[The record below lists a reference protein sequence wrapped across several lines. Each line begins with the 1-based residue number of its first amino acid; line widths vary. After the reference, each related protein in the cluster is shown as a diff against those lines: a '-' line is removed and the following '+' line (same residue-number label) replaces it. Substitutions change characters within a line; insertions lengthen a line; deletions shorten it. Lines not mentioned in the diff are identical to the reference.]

1 MMDPDVA
8 LFAHVVEAAS
18 LSAAA
23 RARGI
28 SPAMVSKRI
37 ARLEARLG
45 VQLLHRTTRRLE
57 TTARGE
63 LFYRDVTAI
72 LSAIGIA
79 EARVSDRDLTP
90 QGALRVSAPTSF
102 GRLHIA
108 PRLKAFLDHF
118 PLVELE
124 LLLSDDFVDV
134 ARDGIDLAIRITP
147 AVAPEL
153 EAHRLGNSR
162 RVLCAAP
169 AYLAAAG
176 VPAAAAGVP
185 ASVTAL
191 AGHRLLAAS
200 GQLPWRLTGP
210 DGDVTIDGV
219 SHVRTNSSEVARELV
234 LSGVGIALRSLWDVG
249 EHLARGDLQRVL
261 PALEGSADVGIYAV
275 HPRGR
280 LSSGGRALLDYLGT
294 LWTPVAPWD

>member
-8 LFAHVVEAAS
+8 LFAHVVEAGS

-23 RARGI
+23 RERGI

-45 VQLLHRTTRRLE
+45 VQLLHRTTRRME

-72 LSAIGIA
+72 LSAIGAA

-108 PRLKAFLDHF
+108 PRLKPFLDAY
-118 PLVELE
+118 PMIELE

-134 ARDGIDLAIRITP
+134 AREGIDLAIRITP
-147 AVAPEL
+147 AVAAEL
-153 EAHRLGNSR
+153 EAHRLGDSR

-169 AYLAAAG
+169 AYLAEAG
-176 VPAAAAGVP
+176 VPTSV
-185 ASVTAL
+185 ASL

-210 DGDVTIDGV
+210 DGDVTIDGT

-249 EHLARGDLQRVL
+249 EQLASGALVRVL
-261 PALEGSADVGIYAV
+261 PMLEGSADVGIYAV

-294 LWTPVAPWD
+294 LWSPMAPWD

>member
-8 LFAHVVEAAS
+8 LFAHVVEAGS

-118 PLVELE
+118 PLIELE

-134 ARDGIDLAIRITP
+134 TRDGIDLAIRITP

-153 EAHRLGNSR
+153 EAQRLGDSR
-162 RVLCAAP
+162 RVLCASP
-169 AYLAAAG
+169 AYLAEAG
-176 VPAAAAGVP
+176 VPT
-185 ASVTAL
+185 SVAIL

-210 DGDVTIDGV
+210 DGDVTIDGI

-249 EHLARGDLQRVL
+249 EHLARGDLKRVL
-261 PALEGSADVGIYAV
+261 PTLEGSADVGIYAV

-294 LWTPVAPWD
+294 LWSPVAPWD

>member
-8 LFAHVVEAAS
+8 LFAHVVEAGS

-45 VQLLHRTTRRLE
+45 VRLLHRTTRRLE
-57 TTARGE
+57 TTARGD
-63 LFYRDVTAI
+63 LFYRDVTTI
-72 LSAIGIA
+72 LAALGAA
-79 EARVSDRDLTP
+79 EARVSDRDTTP

-108 PRLKAFLDHF
+108 PRLKPFLERY

-153 EAHRLGNSR
+153 AAHRLGDSR

-169 AYLAAAG
+169 AYLAEAG
-176 VPAAAAGVP
+176 TPETVAD
-185 ASVTAL
+185 L
-191 AGHRLLAAS
+191 AGHRLLAAA
-200 GQLPWRLTGP
+200 GQLPWRLIGP
-210 DGDVTIDGV
+210 EGDVTIDGT

-249 EHLARGDLQRVL
+249 DHLTRGDLLRVL

-280 LSSGGRALLDYLGT
+280 LSSGARALLDYLGT
-294 LWTPVAPWD
+294 LWSPVAPWD

>member
-8 LFAHVVEAAS
+8 LFAHVVEAGS

-45 VQLLHRTTRRLE
+45 VQLLHRTTRRME

-72 LSAIGIA
+72 LSAIGAA
-79 EARVSDRDLTP
+79 EARVADRDLTP

-102 GRLHIA
+102 GRLHVA
-108 PRLKAFLDHF
+108 PRLKPFLDLH

-134 ARDGIDLAIRITP
+134 AREGIDLAIRITP

-153 EAHRLGNSR
+153 EAHRFGDSR

-169 AYLAAAG
+169 AYLAESG
-176 VPAAAAGVP
+176 MPD
-185 ASVTAL
+185 SVAAL

-200 GQLPWRLTGP
+200 GQLPWRLSGP
-210 DGDVTIDGV
+210 DGDVTIHGV

-249 EHLARGDLQRVL
+249 EHLARGELRRVL

>member
-1 MMDPDVA
+1 MDPDVA
-8 LFAHVVEAAS
+8 LFAHVVEAGS

-108 PRLKAFLDHF
+108 PRLKPFLDRF
-118 PLVELE
+118 PLIELE

-153 EAHRLGNSR
+153 EAQRLGDSR

-169 AYLAAAG
+169 AYLAEAG
-176 VPAAAAGVP
+176 MPE
-185 ASVTAL
+185 SVAAL

-200 GQLPWRLTGP
+200 GQLPWRLAGP
-210 DGDVTIDGV
+210 DGDVTIHGT

-249 EHLARGDLQRVL
+249 EHLARGDLRRVL

-294 LWTPVAPWD
+294 LWTPLAPWD

>member
-8 LFAHVVEAAS
+8 LFAHVVEAGS

-37 ARLEARLG
+37 ARLEVRLG

-72 LSAIGIA
+72 LSAIGVA

-108 PRLKAFLDHF
+108 PRLKPFLDDF
-118 PLVELE
+118 PLIELE

-134 ARDGIDLAIRITP
+134 ARDGIDLAIP
-147 AVAPEL
+147 
-153 EAHRLGNSR
+153 SR
-162 RVLCAAP
+162 R
-169 AYLAAAG
+169 
-176 VPAAAAGVP
+176 
-185 ASVTAL
+185 
-191 AGHRLLAAS
+191 
-200 GQLPWRLTGP
+200 PWRPNSKRTGWATA
-210 DGDVTIDGV
+210 GACC
-219 SHVRTNSSEVARELV
+219 ARPRRISPRL
-234 LSGVGIALRSLWDVG
+234 ACRHRS
-249 EHLARGDLQRVL
+249 
-261 PALEGSADVGIYAV
+261 
-275 HPRGR
+275 PRSPGTAC
-280 LSSGGRALLDYLGT
+280 SPPRASCHG
-294 LWTPVAPWD
+294 A